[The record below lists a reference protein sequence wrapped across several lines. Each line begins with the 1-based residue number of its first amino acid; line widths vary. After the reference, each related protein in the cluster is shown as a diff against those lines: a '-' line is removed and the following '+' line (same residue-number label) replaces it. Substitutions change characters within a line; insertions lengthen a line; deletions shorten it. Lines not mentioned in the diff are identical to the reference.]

1 MEKAATSI
9 QQFWRWLLQALSTQI
24 WQAQNVVMK
33 LPPAMEYIFQH
44 ITAAA
49 TASILLAIH
58 VQKEKFSV
66 VLFQHISRT
75 N

>member
-1 MEKAATSI
+1 MEKSKAI
-9 QQFWRWLLQALSTQI
+9 QQFWRCLLRALSAQI
-24 WQAQNVVMK
+24 WQAQNGAMK
-33 LPPAMEYIFQH
+33 LPPATEYIFQH

-58 VQKEKFSV
+58 VQTEKFSV